1 MECAIRKN
9 IHRRGKTFAVN
20 WIAHDF
26 LAEANRPRRAGFAV
40 RGDAAPH
47 RSVSGREPEFG
58 DTSLIMHTA
67 A

>member
-1 MECAIRKN
+1 MECAIWKN
-9 IHRRGKTFAVN
+9 IYRRGEAFAVN
-20 WIAHDF
+20 LIAHDYI
-26 LAEANRPRRAGFAV
+26 AEAERPRRAEF
-40 RGDAAPH
+40 RAPH